1 MDSRRKSFK
10 SSSLQKGI
18 CSSQATSFES
28 ALEQPILPDEIL
40 VKIDSCDPSKP
51 PLIPVDGNNNN
62 TLNQNKSH
70 NRIHSKQCRIYPDP
84 QSIHMHS
91 MSSLKNVDEEE
102 KETKEMILE
111 SQLGRARSIQ
121 RGSSTLLR
129 RKTKSRLMDSPPLP
143 TMAVT
148 SGTELREMP
157 SGSIRIKSGAL
168 GKSGPGEDDED
179 DSLDEDIP
187 NEFKHSNFNF
197 LTILQLISLV
207 TILAAMVCTFLVLDL
222 RTRSLSGLELWK
234 WELLG
239 FVIICGRLVSGCVIR
254 IAVFFVERNFLL
266 CKRVLYFVYGLRT
279 AVQNSIW
286 LSLVLLTWKLLLD
299 EDLTGPPKTLHYVTK
314 ALLCLLIATLFH
326 LVKTLLVKLLASSF
340 HYSTYFERIQE
351 ALFHQYVIET
361 LSGPPIIEIQRA
373 KDEEEQLIADV
384 RKFQTMGYRIPK
396 GLNAAALSGSK
407 FQNNSSRKKEEVSKG
422 TISVEQL
429 YKMSRKNVSAWSM
442 KRLIRTVRYGTLT
455 TLDEQI
461 PGAAGYNEDES
472 TTQIRSEHEANVAAK
487 KIFVNVA
494 KPGATYIYL
503 SDLLRFMK
511 REEALQTMCLFEG
524 GEEKNRICKKSLK
537 SWVIDAFRERK
548 ALALTLN
555 DTKTAVNK
563 LSHMANV
570 IVVIIVFSLSLLI
583 LGIAT
588 TRFFVFLSSQALLA
602 VFMFGNT
609 LKTIF
614 EAIIFLFVM
623 HPFDVGDRC
632 EVEGVQ
638 LIVEEMNIMTTIFL
652 RADNLKIT
660 YPNSVLST
668 KPISNFYRSPD
679 MGDVIDFCILVATP
693 VEKLAM
699 MKERIIKF
707 IDNKKEH
714 WYPNSRVVLRD
725 VDDMNRLKVSIWLR
739 HRVNFQNMGVRF
751 ERREA
756 VVAEMIRVLRE
767 LDIEYRML
775 PLDVNLRNMP
785 LVTSTRV
792 PSTWSTLN

>member
-40 VKIDSCDPSKP
+40 VKIDSCDPSNKP
-51 PLIPVDGNNNN
+51 PLIPFDGNN

-70 NRIHSKQCRIYPDP
+70 NRLHSKQCRIYPDP

-91 MSSLKNVDEEE
+91 MSSLKNVDEEGN
-102 KETKEMILE
+102 ETKEMILE

-148 SGTELREMP
+148 SGTEPRELP

-187 NEFKHSNFNF
+187 NEFKRSNFNF
-197 LTILQLISLV
+197 LTILQLISLI

-266 CKRVLYFVYGLRT
+266 RKRVLYFVYGLRT

-314 ALLCLLIATLFH
+314 VLLCLLIATLFH

-429 YKMSRKNVSAWSM
+429 YKMSRRNVSAWSM

-494 KPGATYIYL
+494 KPGAT
-503 SDLLRFMK
+503 
-511 REEALQTMCLFEG
+511 
-524 GEEKNRICKKSLK
+524 
-537 SWVIDAFRERK
+537 
-548 ALALTLN
+548 
-555 DTKTAVNK
+555 
-563 LSHMANV
+563 
-570 IVVIIVFSLSLLI
+570 
-583 LGIAT
+583 
-588 TRFFVFLSSQALLA
+588 
-602 VFMFGNT
+602 
-609 LKTIF
+609 
-614 EAIIFLFVM
+614 
-623 HPFDVGDRC
+623 
-632 EVEGVQ
+632 
-638 LIVEEMNIMTTIFL
+638 
-652 RADNLKIT
+652 
-660 YPNSVLST
+660 
-668 KPISNFYRSPD
+668 
-679 MGDVIDFCILVATP
+679 
-693 VEKLAM
+693 
-699 MKERIIKF
+699 
-707 IDNKKEH
+707 
-714 WYPNSRVVLRD
+714 
-725 VDDMNRLKVSIWLR
+725 
-739 HRVNFQNMGVRF
+739 
-751 ERREA
+751 
-756 VVAEMIRVLRE
+756 
-767 LDIEYRML
+767 
-775 PLDVNLRNMP
+775 
-785 LVTSTRV
+785 
-792 PSTWSTLN
+792 